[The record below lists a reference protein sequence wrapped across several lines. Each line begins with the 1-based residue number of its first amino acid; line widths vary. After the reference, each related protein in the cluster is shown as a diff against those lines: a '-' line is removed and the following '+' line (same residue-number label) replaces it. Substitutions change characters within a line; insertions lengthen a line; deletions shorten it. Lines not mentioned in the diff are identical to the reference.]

1 MFRHKEKLMTNE
13 EKIELINLT
22 ERVYGPHSH
31 AVLDMRSSIHRRLS
45 ELQRMAQ
52 NELSEGEMSLLE
64 KHLEYA

>member
-1 MFRHKEKLMTNE
+1 MTNE

-22 ERVYGPHSH
+22 DRVYGPHSH

-45 ELQRMAQ
+45 ELQRIAM
-52 NELSEGEMSLLE
+52 NELDADEISLLE

>member
-1 MFRHKEKLMTNE
+1 MTNQ
-13 EKIELINLT
+13 EKVELIRLT
-22 ERVYGPHSH
+22 ELVYGPHNH

-52 NELSEGEMSLLE
+52 NELSEDEMSLLE